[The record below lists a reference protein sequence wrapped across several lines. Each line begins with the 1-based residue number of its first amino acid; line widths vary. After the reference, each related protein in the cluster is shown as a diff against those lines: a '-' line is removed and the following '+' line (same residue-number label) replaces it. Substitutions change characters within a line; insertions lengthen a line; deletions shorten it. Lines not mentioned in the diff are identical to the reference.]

1 MKFLSP
7 LTGLAIAGIAIP
19 LLLLLYF
26 LKLRRQERKVSSTL
40 LWKKAIQDLQ
50 VNAPFQKLR
59 RNLLLFLQ
67 LLILAAVLFGIAN
80 PIANLL
86 RRPERNIIL
95 LVDRSGSMRTV
106 EADGHTRLEHA
117 QDAAVQF
124 VTDLPDNSRAMV
136 VSFAD
141 APSVVC
147 TFTDDKRRLTRLIRD
162 IEPTDSAS
170 LLGEA
175 LPLAIAYSSNLVEV
189 VGAAGAAVPDAA
201 LQGTA
206 DIELFSDGRIADADR
221 QYVTRGQ
228 MRYYRIGAE
237 SDNVGI
243 TAFDVRRDFERPGML
258 SIFVQV
264 ENFGL
269 KPVKADLTLLLDGKM
284 LSGPGAVREV
294 ALGPARLPTTRAAT
308 TGPAESGAG
317 LSSGQ
322 NVVFEIQHEA
332 GGVIEVQFHHKDA
345 LAIDNAVFAPIEPP
359 RPTRVL
365 AVSDRWQVRGAMKKL
380 GDALSINEFDLMTPS
395 EYESAAES
403 KLTDAGR
410 LAYDLVVFDLHGT
423 ERLPPGNYLF
433 FGGLPKVEGVSTGD
447 EIEGQPLVYGRQDHP
462 LLRNFNYDNLYVAR
476 WRRLA
481 LPSHAAG
488 LLEGQDSVVM
498 ALLTDP
504 GHRYVIGA
512 FDLLESNFIFTEAF
526 PIFFQNALGYL
537 ASSGLLDTHRL
548 LRPGQTLTMPV
559 PPGATQVRIHRPD
572 GHTDELEV
580 DGQSRLTYAKTREV
594 GVYEATFDD
603 AKNSKELYA
612 VNLLDP
618 GESRIA
624 PNSEFKVGSE
634 SVAAVSGETK
644 VNEPLWP
651 WAAAAALLI
660 LVLEWWVYNKR
671 VMV

>member
-1 MKFLSP
+1 MTLLS
-7 LTGLAIAGIAIP
+7 LWTGLAVAAIAVP

-67 LLILAAVLFGIAN
+67 LLILGAVLFGIAN
-80 PIANLL
+80 PIANLM

-95 LVDRSGSMRTV
+95 LIDRSGSMRTV

-117 QDAAVQF
+117 QDAAAQF
-124 VTDLPDNSRAMV
+124 VTDLPDDSRAMV

-141 APSVVC
+141 TPSVVC
-147 TFTDDKRRLTRLIRD
+147 TFTDDKRRLTRLIRE

-189 VGAAGAAVPDAA
+189 VGAAGASVPDAA
-201 LQGTA
+201 MQGAA

-228 MRYYRIGAE
+228 MRYYRIGAAT
-237 SDNVGI
+237 DNVGI

-264 ENFGL
+264 ENFGTAA
-269 KPVKADLTLLLDGKM
+269 VKTDLSLLLDGKL

-294 ALGPARLPTTRAAT
+294 VLGPARGAT
-308 TGPAESGAG
+308 TQTATSSPAALVGG
-317 LSSGQ
+317 LPSGQ
-322 NVVFEIQHEA
+322 NIVFEFQHEA
-332 GGVIEVQFHHKDA
+332 GGVIEVQLHHKDA
-345 LAIDNAVFAPIEPP
+345 LAIDNTVFAPIEPP

-365 AVSDRWQVRGAMKKL
+365 AVSDRWQIRGAIKKL
-380 GDALSINEFDLMTPS
+380 VDALSINDFDLMTPD
-395 EYESAAES
+395 EYESAGEN
-403 KLTDAGR
+403 KLTDSGR
-410 LAYDLVVFDLHGT
+410 SAYDLVVLDLHDT
-423 ERLPPGNYLF
+423 QRLPPGNYLF
-433 FGGLPKVEGVSTGD
+433 FGGLPKIEGVSAGK

-462 LLRNFNYDNLYVAR
+462 LLRNFNYDNLFVAR
-476 WRRLA
+476 WRRLT

-498 ALLTDP
+498 ALVTDP

-537 ASSGLLDTHRL
+537 ASGGLVDTHRL
-548 LRPGQTLTMPV
+548 VRPGQTLTIPV
-559 PPGATQVRIHRPD
+559 PPGATHVRIHRPD
-572 GHTDELEV
+572 GHSDEQDV
-580 DGQSRLTYAKTREV
+580 GGQSRLTYAKTRKV
-594 GVYEATFDD
+594 GVYETTFDD
-603 AKNSKELYA
+603 AKSTKELYA
-612 VNLLDP
+612 VNLLDS

-624 PNSEFKVGSE
+624 PNPEFTVGSE
-634 SVAAVSGETK
+634 KVAAVSGETK

-651 WAAAAALLI
+651 YAAAAALLI

>member
-1 MKFLSP
+1 MTLLSP
-7 LTGLAIAGIAIP
+7 WTGLAVAAIAIP

-26 LKLRRQERKVSSTL
+26 LKLRRQERKISSTL

-80 PIANLL
+80 PIANLM

-106 EADGHTRLEHA
+106 EEDGHTRLEHA

-124 VTDLPDNSRAMV
+124 VKDLPDASRAMV

-147 TFTDDKRRLTRLIRD
+147 TFTDDKRRLTRLIRE
-162 IEPTDSAS
+162 IEPTDSSS

-201 LQGTA
+201 LQGAA

-228 MRYYRIGAE
+228 MRYYRIGAAT
-237 SDNVGI
+237 DNVGI

-264 ENFGL
+264 ENFGNTA
-269 KPVKADLTLLLDGKM
+269 VKTDLSLLLDGKL

-294 ALGPARLPTTRAAT
+294 SLGPARITTTQGAAST
-308 TGPAESGAG
+308 PAVDGG

-322 NVVFEIQHEA
+322 NVVFEFQHEA
-332 GGVIEVQFHHKDA
+332 GGVIEVQLHHKDA

-365 AVSDRWQVRGAMKKL
+365 AVSDRWQIRGAIKKL
-380 GDALSINEFDLMTPS
+380 ADALSIEGFELMTPG
-395 EYESAAES
+395 EYESAPEN
-403 KLTDAGR
+403 KLTDSGR
-410 LAYDLVVFDLHGT
+410 SIHDLVILDQHDT
-423 ERLPPGNYLF
+423 QRLPPGNYLF
-433 FGGLPKVEGVSTGD
+433 FGGLPKIEGVSAGK

-462 LLRNFNYDNLYVAR
+462 LLRNFNFDNLFVAR
-476 WRRLA
+476 WKRLT
-481 LPSHAAG
+481 LPSHATG

-498 ALLTDP
+498 ALMTDP
-504 GHRYVIGA
+504 GHHYVIGG

-537 ASSGLLDTHRL
+537 ASGGLVDTHRL
-548 LRPGQTLTMPV
+548 VRPGQTLTIPV
-559 PPGATQVRIHRPD
+559 PPGATHVRIHRPD
-572 GHTDELEV
+572 GHTDEQEIAG
-580 DGQSRLTYAKTREV
+580 GQSRVTYAKTREV
-594 GVYEATFDD
+594 GVFEATFDD
-603 AKNSKELYA
+603 SANSKELYA
-612 VNLLDP
+612 VNLLDA
-618 GESRIA
+618 GESRIV
-624 PNSEFKVGSE
+624 PNPEFTVGSE
-634 SVAAVSGETK
+634 KVAAVTGEAK

-651 WAAAAALLI
+651 YAAAAALLI

>member
-7 LTGLAIAGIAIP
+7 LTGLAIAGIAVP

-40 LWKKAIQDLQ
+40 LWKKSIQDLQ

-106 EADGHTRLEHA
+106 ESDGHSRLEHA

-141 APSVVC
+141 SPSVVC
-147 TFTDDKRRLTRLIRD
+147 TFTDDKRRLTRLIRE
-162 IEPTDSAS
+162 IEPTDSSS

-189 VGAAGAAVPDAA
+189 VGAAGSAVPDAA
-201 LQGTA
+201 LQGAA
-206 DIELFSDGRIADADR
+206 DIELFSDGRIADADK
-221 QYVTRGQ
+221 QFVTRGQ

-237 SDNVGI
+237 TDNAGI

-258 SIFVQV
+258 SVFVQV
-264 ENFGL
+264 ENFGA
-269 KPVKADLTLLLDGKM
+269 KPVKADVSLLLDGKP
-284 LSGPGAVREV
+284 LSGPGAIREV
-294 ALGPARLPTTRAAT
+294 VLGPANLATSGATT
-308 TGPAESGAG
+308 TGPVDSGGGGA
-317 LSSGQ
+317 SGQ
-322 NVVFEIQHEA
+322 NIVFEILHEA
-332 GGVIEVQFHHKDA
+332 GGVIEVQLHHKDA

-365 AVSDRWQVRGAMKKL
+365 VVSDRWQIRGALKKL
-380 GDALSINEFDLMTPS
+380 ADALSINEFELMTPS
-395 EYESAAES
+395 EYESADEKTLA
-403 KLTDAGR
+403 DGGR
-410 LAYDLVVFDLHGT
+410 SIFDLVIFDLCST
-423 ERLPPGNYLF
+423 QRVPPGNYLF
-433 FGGLPKVEGVSTGD
+433 FGGLPKIEGVSAGE

-462 LLRNFNYDNLYVAR
+462 LLRNFNYDNLYVGR
-476 WRRLA
+476 WGRLT
-481 LPSHAAG
+481 LPSHATA
-488 LLEGQDSVVM
+488 LLEGQDSSV
-498 ALLTDP
+498 LSILTDP
-504 GHRYVIGA
+504 GHHYVIGA

-537 ASSGLLDTHRL
+537 ASSGLIDTHRL
-548 LRPGQTLTMPV
+548 IHPGQTLTILI
-559 PPGATQVRIHRPD
+559 PPGAQRAKIRRPD
-572 GHTDELEV
+572 GHTDEQ
-580 DGQSRLTYAKTREV
+580 DAAGQSRVSYAKTRDV
-594 GVYEATFDD
+594 GVYEVAFDD
-603 AKNSKELYA
+603 AKATKELYA
-612 VNLLDP
+612 VNLLDA

-624 PNSEFKVGSE
+624 PSQEFKVGSE

-651 WAAAAALLI
+651 WAAAAALVI

>member
-1 MKFLSP
+1 MNFLSP
-7 LTGLAIAGIAIP
+7 LAGLAIAGIAVP

-106 EADGHTRLEHA
+106 EADGHSRLEHA

-124 VTDLPDNSRAMV
+124 VTDLPDHSRAMV

-141 APSVVC
+141 SPSVVC
-147 TFTDDKRRLTRLIRD
+147 TFTDDKRRLTRLIRE
-162 IEPTDSAS
+162 IEPTDSSS

-189 VGAAGAAVPDAA
+189 VGAAGSAVPDAA
-201 LQGTA
+201 LQGAA

-221 QYVTRGQ
+221 QFVTRGQ

-237 SDNVGI
+237 TDNVGI

-264 ENFGL
+264 ENFGA
-269 KPVKADLTLLLDGKM
+269 KPVKADVSLLLDGKA
-284 LSGPGAVREV
+284 LSGPGAIREV
-294 ALGPARLPTTRAAT
+294 SLGPASVATSRAVT
-308 TGPAESGAG
+308 SGPVERVGG
-317 LSSGQ
+317 TNGQ
-322 NVVFEIQHEA
+322 NVVFEIQHDA
-332 GGVIEVQFHHKDA
+332 GGVIEVELHHPDA

-365 AVSDRWQVRGAMKKL
+365 AVSDRWQIRGALKKL
-380 GDALSINEFDLMTPS
+380 ADALSINEFEMMTPS
-395 EYESAAES
+395 EYEAADEK
-403 KLTDAGR
+403 KLVDGGR
-410 LAYDLVVFDLHGT
+410 SSFDLVVFDLCST
-423 ERLPPGNYLF
+423 QRLPPGNYLF
-433 FGGLPKVEGVSTGD
+433 FGGLPKIEGVSAGE

-462 LLRNFNYDNLYVAR
+462 LLRNFNYDNLYIGR
-476 WRRLA
+476 WRRLT
-481 LPSHAAG
+481 LPSHATG
-488 LLEGQDSVVM
+488 LLQGQDSNVLS
-498 ALLTDP
+498 LLTDP
-504 GHRYVIGA
+504 GHHYVIGA

-537 ASSGLLDTHRL
+537 ASSGLIDTHRL
-548 LRPGQTLTMPV
+548 VRPGQTLTIPA
-559 PPGATQVRIHRPD
+559 PPGAQRVKIRRPD
-572 GHTDELEV
+572 GHIDEQDV
-580 DGQSRLTYAKTREV
+580 AGQSRLSYAKTREV

-603 AKNSKELYA
+603 VKSTKELYA
-612 VNLLDP
+612 VNLLDA

-624 PNSEFKVGSE
+624 PNPEFKVGSE
-634 SVAAVSGETK
+634 KIAAVACETK

-651 WAAAAALLI
+651 WAAAAALVI